1 MFKIT
6 NGENYSLK
14 AIHGHQQE
22 GGSVLRS
29 AHVGNFNAP
38 TLFLAQEGFP
48 VILHEHIR
56 GDAKI
61 YKPAFVKIG
70 GLEFPITDQI
80 KLPLTHSVVNAEAK
94 ERIKS
99 ILEGNFQR
107 PAQLHY
113 ESLKKLFPNNIQLTS
128 QLFFEQESFFT
139 KALEVLAREY
149 PYLFANFVDKEG
161 NVFNLADKQAGD
173 KQLYID
179 DNGTEIKI
187 NREQVAELTHNYLK
201 QTVEAIT
208 GNGSNPEGIV
218 MKSNLYIL
226 LSSVCEIYK
235 DRTGTER
242 YRPDRVEVV
251 HFSGAEMVNYLIKNQ
266 NQAQDNTKE
275 LNNLYETLRRKFGG
289 ILPDILDF
297 RLVPTDMIGKIVTD
311 KEITSEEI
319 KELIIY
325 NQRLSEAYAS
335 RQKSRGLSAEE
346 IKQRVL
352 SLDEQAI
359 IQRILELYNQIS
371 NLPGR
376 IKKKI
381 SDTKDMIEDFE
392 VNIKKI
398 IGNLISAE
406 IAVNN
411 IYLES
416 GELDEGILKI
426 RERISKISAEI
437 QKTEHTEV
445 SQFDI
450 IKDNKKIYF
459 PESARELSQRQLQ
472 EVWNYSM
479 RESSGELKRE
489 KQASE
494 NNELHSEF
502 KPKLK

>member
-1 MFKIT
+1 MFKIS

-14 AIHGHQQE
+14 AIHDHQQN

-61 YKPAFVKIG
+61 YKPAFLKIG
-70 GLEFPITDQI
+70 GRELPLTDQTT
-80 KLPLTHSVVNAEAK
+80 LPLTHSVINVEAK
-94 ERIKS
+94 EKIKS

-128 QLFFEQESFFT
+128 QLFFEQEPFFA

-149 PYLFANFVDKEG
+149 PYLFANFVGKDG
-161 NVFNLADKQAGD
+161 SVFNLAEKQEGD
-173 KQLYID
+173 GLVYLGN
-179 DNGTEIKI
+179 NGTKVEI
-187 NREQVAELTHNYLK
+187 NREQVAKLAYDYLK
-201 QTVEAIT
+201 QTIEAIT
-208 GNGSNPEGIV
+208 GNGENPEGIV

-226 LSSVCEIYK
+226 LSSLCEVYK
-235 DRTGTER
+235 GRIGVER
-242 YRPDRVEVV
+242 YHPDQVDVI
-251 HFSGAEMVNYLIKNQ
+251 HFSGVEMINYLIKNQ
-266 NQAQDNTKE
+266 NQAQNNAKE
-275 LNNLYETLRRKFGG
+275 LNDLYKTLKREFRGA
-289 ILPDILDF
+289 LPDILNF
-297 RLVPTDMIGKIVTD
+297 KLVPTDIIGKIVTD
-311 KEITSEEI
+311 KETTSKEVD
-319 KELIIY
+319 ELIID
-325 NQRLSEAYAS
+325 NQRLSEAFTN
-335 RQKSRGLSAEE
+335 RQKSRELSAEE

-359 IQRILELYNQIS
+359 TQIILELYAQIS

-381 SDTKDMIEDFE
+381 SDAKDMLEDFE
-392 VNIKKI
+392 VNRKKI
-398 IGNLISAE
+398 IGNLISAK
-406 IAVNN
+406 IAVNDV
-411 IYLES
+411 YSES
-416 GELDEGILKI
+416 VELDTEIMKI
-426 RERISKISAEI
+426 RNRISEISAKNQKPEPTEI
-437 QKTEHTEV
+437 

-459 PESARELSQRQLQ
+459 PESARELPQRQLQ
-472 EVWNYSM
+472 DIWNYSM
-479 RESSGELKRE
+479 RESSRE
-489 KQASE
+489 SKQEIQTSQ
-494 NNELHSEF
+494 NNELNSEF

>member
-14 AIHGHQQE
+14 AIHDHQQN

-61 YKPAFVKIG
+61 YKPAFLKIG
-70 GLEFPITDQI
+70 GQELPLTDQTT
-80 KLPLTHSVVNAEAK
+80 LPLTHSVINSEAK
-94 ERIKS
+94 EKIKS

-113 ESLKKLFPNNIQLTS
+113 ESLKRLFPSNIQLTS
-128 QLFFEQESFFT
+128 QLFFEQEPFFA
-139 KALEVLAREY
+139 KAMEVLAREY
-149 PYLFANFVDKEG
+149 PGLFGNFVDKEG
-161 NVFNLADKQAGD
+161 NIFNLAKKQG
-173 KQLYID
+173 KNEQLYID
-179 DNGTEIKI
+179 DNGTEISI
-187 NREQVAELTHNYLK
+187 NPEQVAEMAHNYLK
-201 QTVEAIT
+201 QTIEAIT
-208 GNGSNPEGIV
+208 RNGSNPEGIV
-218 MKSNLYIL
+218 MKSNLYLL

-251 HFSGAEMVNYLIKNQ
+251 HFSGAEMMNYLIKNR
-266 NQAQDNTKE
+266 NHAQDNTKE
-275 LNNLYETLRRKFGG
+275 LNNLYETLRREFGS

-311 KEITSEEI
+311 TETTSKEVD
-319 KELIIY
+319 ELFIN
-325 NQRLSEAYAS
+325 NQRLSEAYAN

-359 IQRILELYNQIS
+359 TQRILELYAQIG

-381 SDTKDMIEDFE
+381 SDVKDMLEDFE
-392 VNIKKI
+392 INRKKI
-398 IGNLISAE
+398 TGNLISAE
-406 IAVNN
+406 IAVNDV
-411 IYLES
+411 YSE
-416 GELDEGILKI
+416 GVELDIEIIKI
-426 RERISKISAEI
+426 RNRISEISAEN
-437 QKTEHTEV
+437 QKTEPTEI

-472 EVWNYSM
+472 DIWNYSI
-479 RESSGELKRE
+479 RESSRELKQE
-489 KQASE
+489 IQTSE